1 MDNFLKTK
9 EGFQTTLHLMD
20 TINHS
25 TDDYLF
31 IWDIQADT
39 RWFFG
44 DIDKYYD
51 IRKNGSETNSTNDM
65 MRIIYP
71 ADRAAVLGSLTQI
84 AKGEKDTHNMDYRW
98 VNRDG
103 QKIWI
108 NCHGTVIRDNEDKP
122 HIMIGRVS
130 EENLRH
136 LYNPLTGLWNKN
148 KLRRDL
154 KEKLA
159 DGGGYLM
166 LLDIDGLAAI
176 NLSHGRQY
184 GDKLLKEVAEFCENL
199 EGVNM
204 AYHVDHNYFAL
215 ILDPNSRDGVYHIY
229 AKIRDAMIDK
239 CTLQQVLCRLL
250 SRYSLTKRSCLILL
264 I

>member
-1 MDNFLKTK
+1 MDNFLKTN
-9 EGFQTTLHLMD
+9 EGFKTTLQLMD

-51 IRKNGSETNSTNDM
+51 IRTNGSSTNSTSDM

-71 ADRAAVLGSLTQI
+71 ADRMAVLSSLTQI

-98 VNRDG
+98 INRNG
-103 QKIWI
+103 QKVWI
-108 NCHGTVIRDNEDKP
+108 NCHGTVIRDNENKP

-136 LYNPLTGLWNKN
+136 LYNPLTALWNKN
-148 KLRRDL
+148 KLRIDL
-154 KEKLA
+154 KAYLEES
-159 DGGGYLM
+159 GRYLM
-166 LLDIDGLAAI
+166 LLDID
-176 NLSHGRQY
+176 NLLLNLHQYHALNFRQY
-184 GDKLLKEVAEFCENL
+184 
-199 EGVNM
+199 
-204 AYHVDHNYFAL
+204 L
-215 ILDPNSRDGVYHIY
+215 IKVLTSLPI
-229 AKIRDAMIDK
+229 
-239 CTLQQVLCRLL
+239 QVLFLHHLQRNQ
-250 SRYSLTKRSCLILL
+250 RV
-264 I
+264 